1 MSISYCTLHPTSHR
15 MLIDISD
22 VWERPG
28 TMCARFAF
36 CGMSAM
42 SRLDLCVDLSFDP
55 SGRLTE
61 IGLFDG
67 CKFITAV
74 PCRKKCLVA
83 LVSAM
88 SSCLDI
94 CITDVKYAVSI
105 CLFVRL
111 LMLSFFVVI
120 VIIGC

>member
-55 SGRLTE
+55 SGRLMG
-61 IGLFDG
+61 IGFLAG
-67 CKFITAV
+67 CIFFTGV
-74 PCRKKCLVA
+74 PGRMKYPVA
-83 LVSAM
+83 PVSDIA
-88 SSCLDI
+88 SCLDI
-94 CITDVKYAVSI
+94 
-105 CLFVRL
+105 
-111 LMLSFFVVI
+111 
-120 VIIGC
+120 